1 MSGIV
6 SSNFQCGFV
15 SILVALRGSPTLIF
29 AIPSMRN
36 QGFYN
41 WDRFKTWS
49 NYYRNSGQYN
59 IIAKVHSDFINICW
73 NINQV
78 SSTKYFLFPIIS
90 QALRVFIVTEFW
102 LSKQKI
108 MHVFL
113 ILFVIVY
120 RGIQYITEQLNWI
133 NFNLIE

>member
-1 MSGIV
+1 MV
-6 SSNFQCGFV
+6 V
-15 SILVALRGSPTLIF
+15 VYDDLID
-29 AIPSMRN
+29 PKS
-36 QGFYN
+36 Q
-41 WDRFKTWS
+41 
-49 NYYRNSGQYN
+49 
-59 IIAKVHSDFINICW
+59 KVITGDAN
-73 NINQV
+73 NQV

-102 LSKQKI
+102 LSKQKL

-113 ILFVIVY
+113 ILYVIVY